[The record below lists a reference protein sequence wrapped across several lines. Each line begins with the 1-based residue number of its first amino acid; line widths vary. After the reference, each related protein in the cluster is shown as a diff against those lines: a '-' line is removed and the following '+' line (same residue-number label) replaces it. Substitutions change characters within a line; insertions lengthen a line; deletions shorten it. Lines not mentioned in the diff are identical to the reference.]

1 MMIDMRE
8 GIHVEPSKRLLLVT
22 GTYSPY
28 INANTNCIGK
38 IVPALQ
44 KAGFSVSVLT
54 LAYEKGLPPVEEK
67 GGVTI
72 YRAAMPEIAVI
83 DRTLYQNP
91 RLSSG
96 VLHIVRGV
104 LGKTAYAYT
113 DVLKYRRIRKAYA
126 KTGGNYSYI
135 LSVIN
140 PVDAHFIASRIKT
153 DREKWVLYYLDSFVF
168 NEAYTGAPERRMSTE
183 RRWARKADGVIHSA
197 GMREENARHGYDPFG
212 DLPQI
217 DVPLP
222 NFEIH
227 ESDFVGDTRHADSDK
242 IILRYTGMFYSNIRR
257 PDELLRFLD
266 TLDPDRYSVEFYGPC
281 CDYMRMHFQK
291 MPACLHLMGT
301 VSAQKCRELTASAD
315 ILLNVGNTTANQVP
329 SKIFE
334 YIASG
339 KPVLNFYTN
348 ENEPGLAYLRRYP
361 CAHSVRNADEVTQRD
376 LEELLQT
383 SGTITPQKLRE
394 IYAECLCE
402 NVVQRI
408 VDFIESV

>member
-1 MMIDMRE
+1 MTSE
-8 GIHVEPSKRLLLVT
+8 KRLLLVT

-38 IVPALQ
+38 IVPVLQ
-44 KAGFSVSVLT
+44 QAGFSVSVLT
-54 LAYEKGLPPVEEK
+54 LAYEKGLLDVEEK
-67 GGVTI
+67 DGVTI
-72 YRAAMPEIAVI
+72 YRAAVPEIAVI
-83 DRTLYQNP
+83 DRALYQNP
-91 RLSSG
+91 RLMSG
-96 VLHIVRGV
+96 WRHIVRGV
-104 LGKTAYAYT
+104 LGRIAYT
-113 DVLKYRRIRKAYA
+113 YTDILKRRRIRKAFA
-126 KTGGNYSYI
+126 KTGGGFSHI

-140 PVDAHFIASRIKT
+140 PVDAHIIAHRIKT

-168 NEAYTGAPERRMSTE
+168 NEAYTGKPERRMGTE

-197 GMREENARHGYDPFG
+197 GMRAENARHGYDPFG

-222 NFEIH
+222 NFEIR
-227 ESDFVGDTRHADSDK
+227 ESEFVGDAHRTGSDK
-242 IILRYTGMFYSNIRR
+242 IVLRYTGMFYSNIRR

-266 TLDPDRYSVEFYGPC
+266 TLDPDRYTAEFYGPC

-291 MPACLHLMGT
+291 MPACLQLKGT
-301 VSAQKCRELTASAD
+301 VSTQKCRELTASAD

-361 CAHSVRNADEVTQRD
+361 CARSVRSADEVTQRD
-376 LEELLQT
+376 LDALLQT
-383 SGTITPQKLRE
+383 SGTVTPQKLRE
-394 IYAECLCE
+394 IYADCLCE
-402 NVVQRI
+402 TVVRKI
-408 VDFIESV
+408 VDFIESIG